1 MPKKRPQQLNRK
13 QTAEQLK
20 KFVSE
25 VRYLNNKVFTPGQLL
40 IYRYNAKYKE
50 KIYDKRPMVLVLR
63 SNKKHMLGLNFH
75 WIPFAMRMWLVRYII
90 KENKAN
96 IKNGE
101 KLVFPYKKIRP
112 LLKKI
117 CAPCIRLYLHR
128 GISPKGVVLP
138 PEHLIEAA
146 QLRMEMFTGVP
157 EDKLWKK
164 KKQQSKRG

>member
-1 MPKKRPQQLNRK
+1 MPRKPQQLNRK

-20 KFVSE
+20 KFVKE
-25 VRYLNNKVFTPGQLL
+25 VRYLNDKVFVPGQLL

-75 WIPFAMRMWLVRYII
+75 WIPFTMRMWLVKYIV
-90 KENKAN
+90 KENKSN
-96 IKNGE
+96 IRKGE
-101 KLVFPYKKIRP
+101 KIVFPYKKIRP
-112 LLKKI
+112 LLKKMNY
-117 CAPCIRLYLHR
+117 APCIRLYLHR

-138 PEHLIEAA
+138 PERLVEAA

-157 EDKLWKK
+157 EDKLWKSKSKQK
-164 KKQQSKRG
+164 KG